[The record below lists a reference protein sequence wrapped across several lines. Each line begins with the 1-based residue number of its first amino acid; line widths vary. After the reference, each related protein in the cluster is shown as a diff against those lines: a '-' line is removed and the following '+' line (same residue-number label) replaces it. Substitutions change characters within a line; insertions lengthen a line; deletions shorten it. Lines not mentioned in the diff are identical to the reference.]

1 MQINVVKTVEAVRTS
16 YWFIP
21 SVMAFLAIVLGAV
34 MVWLDAGPG
43 AGWLDGVGW
52 YQSVKAEGAHQV
64 LSTIAGSM
72 ITVAG
77 VVFSIT
83 IVAISYASSQY
94 GPRVLTNF
102 MSDGGNKVTLGT
114 FIATFLYCLVVLRTI
129 RGGDDGAFVPQMAVL
144 VGLLLAVCS
153 IGVLI
158 YFVHHVPQSIHVN
171 NVIALI
177 GRQLISDVDKRF
189 PAFIGDEPE
198 EEREGT
204 EASPDTI
211 MRLFRYGE
219 GSGVSPVE
227 GCATGYIQA
236 IDDSALMG
244 VAEDADLVLRLRYRP
259 GDYLL
264 AGRTLLEAWP
274 SERVDAK
281 VAEAL
286 RNAYSTGSRRTA
298 FGDLG
303 FLVNELVEIATRA
316 LSSGVNDPTTA
327 RTCLDWLGAG
337 ATELAR
343 RRLPDAHRF
352 DSDGRLRVIAQ
363 ADGFRVYVDRAF
375 GELRQYLAG
384 DANAAV
390 HALRT
395 MGEVATACP
404 ERDQVDAI
412 VEEAKRL
419 GEAASHALSGPEL
432 DRVQRRLDALCALLS
447 QSPGRIEEGQAAWL
461 GGSA

>member
-1 MQINVVKTVEAVRTS
+1 MRINIVKTAQAVRTS

-21 SVMAFLAIVLGAV
+21 SVMAFFAIVLGAV

-43 AGWLDGVGW
+43 DGWLDGVGW
-52 YQSVKAEGAHQV
+52 YQSVKADGAHQV

-83 IVAISYASSQY
+83 IVAISFASSQY

-102 MSDGGNKVTLGT
+102 MSDRGNKVTLGT

-129 RGGDDGAFVPQMAVL
+129 RGGEEGQFVPQMAVV
-144 VGLLLAVCS
+144 VGLLLALCS

-158 YFVHHVPQSIHVN
+158 YFVHHVPQTIHVN

-177 GRQLISDVDKRF
+177 GRQLVRDVDRRF
-189 PAFIGDEPE
+189 PVFIGEEPE
-198 EEREGT
+198 GEPT
-204 EASPDTI
+204 ASDGARAAATD
-211 MRLFRYGE
+211 LFRQGE
-219 GSGVSPVE
+219 NSRVGAVE
-227 GCATGYIQA
+227 SRDTGYIQA
-236 IDDSALMG
+236 IDEGALMEAAG
-244 VAEDADLVLRLRYRP
+244 KADLVLRLRYRP

-264 AGRTLLEAWP
+264 EGRILLEAWP
-274 SERVDAK
+274 AGRVDPD

-286 RNAYSTGSRRTA
+286 RAAYSTGSRRTPL
-298 FGDLG
+298 GDLG
-303 FLVNELVEIATRA
+303 FLINELVEIATRA
-316 LSSGVNDPTTA
+316 LSTGVNDPTTA

-337 ATELAR
+337 ATEIAR
-343 RRLPDAHRF
+343 RRLPEPHWLDKE
-352 DSDGRLRVIAQ
+352 GRLRVIAP
-363 ADGFRVYVDRAF
+363 ADDFRHYIQRAF
-375 GELRQYLAG
+375 GEMRQYLAG

-395 MGEVATACP
+395 MGEVASACKT
-404 ERDQVDAI
+404 RGQVEAI
-412 VEEAKRL
+412 ADEAKRL
-419 GEAASHALSGPEL
+419 GESACELLSGPERT
-432 DRVQRRLDALCALLS
+432 RVQRRVDALLALLS
-447 QSPGRIEEGQAAWL
+447 KSPERIAEGQADWL

>member
-1 MQINVVKTVEAVRTS
+1 MQINVVKAAEAVRTS

-21 SVMAFLAIVLGAV
+21 SLMAFFAIVLGAV

-77 VVFSIT
+77 VTFSIT

-102 MSDGGNKVTLGT
+102 MSDRGNKVTLGT

-129 RGGDDGAFVPQMAVL
+129 RGGDKGAFVPQMAVV
-144 VGLLLAVCS
+144 VGILLAVCS

-158 YFVHHVPQSIHVN
+158 YFIHHVPQTIHVN

-177 GRQLISDVDKRF
+177 GRQLIRDVDKRF
-189 PAFIGDEPE
+189 PAFIGEEPE
-198 EEREGT
+198 GKG
-204 EASPDTI
+204 EASGASPAEVAG
-211 MRLFRYGE
+211 LFRYGE
-219 GSGVSPVE
+219 GSKVARIE

-236 IDDSALMG
+236 IDNSALME
-244 VAEDADLVLRLRYRP
+244 AAQSNDLVLRLRYRP

-274 SERVDAK
+274 AERVDPD

-286 RNAYSTGSRRTA
+286 RSAYSTGSRRTT

-303 FLVNELVEIATRA
+303 FLMNELVEIATRA

-337 ATELAR
+337 ATEIAR
-343 RRLPDAHRF
+343 RRLPDPHRV
-352 DSDGRLRVIAQ
+352 DGEGKLRVIAPP
-363 ADGFRVYVDRAF
+363 DGFREYIHRAF

-395 MGEVATACP
+395 LGEVATACAA
-404 ERDQVDAI
+404 RDQIEAI
-412 VEEAKRL
+412 SAEARRL
-419 GEAASHALSGPEL
+419 GEAASQALSGPERV
-432 DRVQRRLDALCALLS
+432 RVQARVDALCALLS
-447 QSPGRIEEGQAAWL
+447 QSPDRIGEGQADWL

>member
-1 MQINVVKTVEAVRTS
+1 MRINIVKTAQAVRDS

-21 SVMAFLAIVLGAV
+21 SLMAFFAIVLGAT
-34 MVWLDAGPG
+34 MVWIDSGPG
-43 AGWLDGVGW
+43 DGWLDGVGW

-102 MSDGGNKVTLGT
+102 MSDVGNKVTLGT

-129 RGGDDGAFVPQMAVL
+129 RGGDEGEFVPQMAVM
-144 VGLLLAVCS
+144 VGLLLALCS
-153 IGVLI
+153 ICVLI
-158 YFVHHVPQSIHVN
+158 YFIHHVPQTIHVN

-177 GRQLISDVDKRF
+177 GRQLIRDVDKRF
-189 PAFIGDEPE
+189 PGFIGDEPE
-198 EEREGT
+198 DGPVATGVARAAAE
-204 EASPDTI
+204 D
-211 MRLFRYGE
+211 LFRYG
-219 GSGVSPVE
+219 GNSKVSPVE
-227 GCATGYIQA
+227 SRDTGYIQA
-236 IDDSALMG
+236 IDEVALME
-244 VAEDADLVLRLRYRP
+244 AAAKADLVLRLRYRP

-274 SERVDAK
+274 AARVDPDIADS
-281 VAEAL
+281 L
-286 RNAYSTGSRRTA
+286 RSAYSTGSRRTP

-303 FLVNELVEIATRA
+303 FLMNELVEIATRA

-337 ATELAR
+337 ATEIAR
-343 RRLPDAHRF
+343 RRLPDSHRL
-352 DSDGRLRVIAQ
+352 DEEGKLRVIAP
-363 ADGFRVYVDRAF
+363 ADDFRDYIQRAF
-375 GELRQYLAG
+375 GELRQYLGG

-395 MGEVATACP
+395 LGEIASACAT
-404 ERDQVDAI
+404 RDQLEAI
-412 VEEAKRL
+412 AEEAKRL
-419 GEAASHALSGPEL
+419 GQSAGELLSGPERA
-432 DRVQRRLDALCALLS
+432 RVHRRVDALCALLS
-447 QSPGRIEEGQAAWL
+447 QSPERIVEGQAEWL

>member
-1 MQINVVKTVEAVRTS
+1 VRVNVVKTAEAVRTS

-21 SVMAFLAIVLGAV
+21 SVMAFFAIVLGAA
-34 MVWLDAGPG
+34 MVWFDAGPG
-43 AGWLDGVGW
+43 AGWLDGIGW

-102 MSDGGNKVTLGT
+102 MSDVGNKVTLGT

-129 RGGDDGAFVPQMAVL
+129 RGGDESEFVPQMAVV
-144 VGLLLAVCS
+144 VGLLLALCS

-158 YFVHHVPQSIHVN
+158 YFIHHVPQTIHVN

-177 GRQLISDVDKRF
+177 GGQLIRDVDKRF
-189 PAFIGDEPE
+189 PAFIGDEAGGEPE
-198 EEREGT
+198 AAA
-204 EASPDTI
+204 AS
-211 MRLFRYGE
+211 RAGASGSLRFAE
-219 GSGVSPVE
+219 GSKPCPVE
-227 GCATGYIQA
+227 GRATGYIQA
-236 IDDSALMG
+236 IDDSALIE
-244 VAEDADLVLRLRYRP
+244 AAREADIVLRLRYRP

-264 AGRTLLEAWP
+264 AGRTLLDAWP
-274 SERVDAK
+274 AGRVEPD

-286 RNAYSTGSRRTA
+286 RGAYSTGRRRTPL
-298 FGDLG
+298 GDLG
-303 FLVNELVEIATRA
+303 FLMNELVEIATRA
-316 LSSGVNDPTTA
+316 LSTGVNDPTTA

-337 ATELAR
+337 TTEIAR
-343 RRLPDAHRF
+343 RRLPEAHRF
-352 DSDGRLRVIAQ
+352 DEEGKLRVIAPP
-363 ADGFRVYVDRAF
+363 DGFREYVQRAF

-384 DANAAV
+384 DANAAM

-395 MGEVATACP
+395 MGEVASACSTR
-404 ERDQVDAI
+404 EQMDALAD
-412 VEEAKRL
+412 EARRL
-419 GEAASHALSGPEL
+419 GEAAAEMLSGPE
-432 DRVQRRLDALCALLS
+432 RVRVTKRVEALCTLLS
-447 QSPGRIEEGQAAWL
+447 KDPGRVDEDQADWL
-461 GGSA
+461 GGTA

>member
-1 MQINVVKTVEAVRTS
+1 MRLNIVKAAEAVRTS

-21 SVMAFLAIVLGAV
+21 SVMAFFAIVLGAV

-77 VVFSIT
+77 VTFSIT

-102 MSDGGNKVTLGT
+102 MSDRGNKVTLGT

-129 RGGDDGAFVPQMAVL
+129 RGGDEGAFVPQMAVM
-144 VGLLLAVCS
+144 VGLLLALFS
-153 IGVLI
+153 IVVLI
-158 YFVHHVPQSIHVN
+158 YFIHHVPQTIHVN

-177 GRQLISDVDKRF
+177 GRQLIADVGRRF
-189 PAFIGDEPE
+189 PAFIGEEADRESKQDEALHAAA
-198 EEREGT
+198 GG
-204 EASPDTI
+204 
-211 MRLFRYGE
+211 RLGHGGE
-219 GSGVSPVE
+219 SGVSRIE
-227 GCATGYIQA
+227 GRTTGYVQA
-236 IDDSALMG
+236 IDDSALMAA
-244 VAEDADLVLRLRYRP
+244 AEEADIVLRLRYRP

-274 SERVDAK
+274 AERIGPD
-281 VAEAL
+281 VADAL
-286 RNAYSTGSRRTA
+286 RGAYSTGSRRTT

-303 FLVNELVEIATRA
+303 FLINELVEIATRA

-337 ATELAR
+337 ATEVAR
-343 RRLPDAHRF
+343 RRLPDAHRV
-352 DSDGRLRVIAQ
+352 DREGKLRVIAPPDDF
-363 ADGFRVYVDRAF
+363 DGYIRRAF

-395 MGEVATACP
+395 MGEVAAACATRGQI
-404 ERDQVDAI
+404 EAI
-412 VEEAKRL
+412 SGEARRL
-419 GEAASHALSGPEL
+419 GESASRALTGPERE
-432 DRVQRRLDALCALLS
+432 RVQARVEALCGLLS
-447 QSPGRIEEGQAAWL
+447 QGPERIGEGQADWL

>member
-1 MQINVVKTVEAVRTS
+1 MQMNVVKVAEAVRTS

-21 SVMAFLAIVLGAV
+21 SLMAFFAIILGAV

-83 IVAISYASSQY
+83 IVAISFASSQY
-94 GPRVLTNF
+94 GPRVLTSF
-102 MSDGGNKVTLGT
+102 MSDRGNKVTLGT

-129 RGGDDGAFVPQMAVL
+129 RGGDEGEFVPQMAVV
-144 VGLLLAVCS
+144 VGLLLALCS

-158 YFVHHVPQSIHVN
+158 YFIHHVPQTIHVN

-177 GRQLISDVDKRF
+177 GRQLIRDVDKRF

-198 EEREGT
+198 GQPGAAD
-204 EASPDTI
+204 AS
-211 MRLFRYGE
+211 RAAAAGFGYGE
-219 GSGVSPVE
+219 GSKPCPVE
-227 GCATGYIQA
+227 GRATGYIQA
-236 IDDSALMG
+236 IDDSALMEA
-244 VAEDADLVLRLRYRP
+244 AEGADLVLRLHYRP

-264 AGRTLLEAWP
+264 AGRTLLDAWP
-274 SERVDAK
+274 AERVDSD

-286 RNAYSTGSRRTA
+286 RGAYSTGSRRTPY
-298 FGDLG
+298 GDLG
-303 FLVNELVEIATRA
+303 FLMNELVEIATRA

-327 RTCLDWLGAG
+327 KTCLDWLGAG
-337 ATELAR
+337 ASEIAR
-343 RRLPDAHRF
+343 RRLPDAHRV
-352 DSDGRLRVIAQ
+352 DEEGKLRVIAPP
-363 ADGFRVYVDRAF
+363 DGFAEYIQRAF

-384 DANAAV
+384 DANAAL
-390 HALRT
+390 HSLRT
-395 MGEVATACP
+395 MGEVASACAT
-404 ERDQVDAI
+404 RDQIDAI
-412 VEEAKRL
+412 ADEVRRL
-419 GEAASHALSGPEL
+419 GEAASEALSGPERA
-432 DRVQRRLDALCALLS
+432 RVKRRVEELCALLS
-447 QSPGRIEEGQAAWL
+447 QGPERIGEGQAGWL